1 MLPLQRRQVLIRY
14 PAIAPRHFQG
24 RVGQQES
31 DCSRANAAR
40 YPVFTRGYLAGDTAG
55 RGMKTRTR
63 IFAWFAVVFCVLFAL
78 VGISVVA
85 SKLFRH
91 SSDGGGFFLALG
103 AKGGGSFHAIS
114 AVLAAS
120 TMAFLLLA
128 PPVGWVGLLKK
139 RRWAWWLLVIA
150 YAAWLSL
157 TLRMADNVALWGW
170 RAVVLALL
178 LGLPLLVLLTDRPS
192 GWTSGDVAEA
202 PGDSRH
208 RTVRAAKEPKK
219 IQPTPEEK
227 QARRVG
233 PLTLIEWLVILVML
247 GILLAIT
254 LPAIHRARV
263 AAPNAQR
270 AVETHKPGEADH
282 YFSPP

>member
-1 MLPLQRRQVLIRY
+1 M
-14 PAIAPRHFQG
+14 
-24 RVGQQES
+24 
-31 DCSRANAAR
+31 
-40 YPVFTRGYLAGDTAG
+40 FTRGDLAGGTAG

-63 IFAWFAVVFCVLFAL
+63 VFAWFAVVFCVLFAL

-91 SSDGGGFFLALG
+91 TSGGGGFFLAN
-103 AKGGGSFHAIS
+103 GGGPFHAIR
-114 AVLAAS
+114 AVLVAS

-128 PPVGWVGLLKK
+128 PLVGWVGLLKK
-139 RRWAWWLLVIA
+139 RRWGWWLLIVV

-192 GWTSGDVAEA
+192 GWTSRDVAEA

-208 RTVRAAKEPKK
+208 RTVPAAQEPKK
-219 IQPTPEEK
+219 TGPPPEKKRE
-227 QARRVG
+227 RRLG

-247 GILLAIT
+247 GILLAII
-254 LPAIHRARV
+254 LPPFHRARV

-270 AVETHKPGEADH
+270 AVETHKPGEAKH
-282 YFSPP
+282 YFLPP